1 MPYRLREL
9 CVFVSVATLP
19 LGAVFAL
26 DSAET
31 VKSVLV
37 LCGESGDLPAMQ
49 AMEENLREAF
59 HSSRFPRIDLFSE
72 YLDFARFSG
81 DQQLGLK
88 ALRWQWVPYGASE
101 NDSSNPLLINWQ
113 ALKKAALP
121 EERVPAAAEMSLRPP
136 EVWETNRVLILAAL
150 AAVLLQ
156 TILIAGLISQRHSRR
171 KAEAS
176 LRQSEERLSLVAD
189 SVNLGIEA
197 WDTAKD

>member
-1 MPYRLREL
+1 MLSRTDNLGPRTLFKRPSVIGFWRPPLVSLSKWRLPYRLREL

-121 EERVPAAAEMSLRPP
+121 EERVPATEKQQRRDARDRDHVQILGDEEQP
-136 EVWETNRVLILAAL
+136 EP
-150 AAVLLQ
+150 
-156 TILIAGLISQRHSRR
+156 
-171 KAEAS
+171 
-176 LRQSEERLSLVAD
+176 
-189 SVNLGIEA
+189 
-197 WDTAKD
+197 